1 MEQSSKNSN
10 NLRCALVGHNKTK
23 PTRYIG
29 LSAQTK
35 TINTK
40 PKKND
45 QPFEHT
51 VKCNRCGMYMAETYQ
66 YFMYTHGNTL
76 TADGITR
83 LNQYHLMVNEWVID
97 IKDIKYKYDIGR
109 GKDTKENDDGKG
121 EKTPSA

>member
-10 NLRCALVGHNKTK
+10 NLRCALEGHKTNI
-23 PTRYIG
+23 RYIG
-29 LSAQTK
+29 LNVQTK

-40 PKKND
+40 PRKND
-45 QPFEHT
+45 QHAFEHT

-66 YFMYTHGNTL
+66 YFTYTHGSTL
-76 TADGITR
+76 TTGGVTR